1 MKASPIFASALFRP
15 ALLWAAALLAGLS
28 LMADGLII
36 VPDFHPIPPGPRP
49 VPRPPHTF
57 APLEVVFHH
66 VTVDIRDQVAR
77 TSVEQEF
84 RNPQGRQLEGYYIF
98 PVPKG
103 TQLDAFS
110 MDVGGEM
117 LQAELLNADKARR
130 LYEDIVRKHRDPAL
144 LEYAGQDLF
153 KVRIFPIEPHSTKRV
168 KLSYTQVL
176 TADAGMVEYRYPLNT
191 EKFSAAPIKDVSVK
205 VELKGRGPLKSV
217 FSPTH
222 EVEVVRQGGREATV
236 GFEAVNVRPDR
247 DFQLLFSRETGDVD
261 LRLLTHATGDGDGF
275 FLLLAAPD
283 VGLAEDRVAP
293 KDVVFVLDTSG
304 SMAGEKI
311 VQAKKALQFC
321 LDNLNERD
329 RFDLVR
335 FSTDAE
341 SLFNGLEP
349 SDSEHRQ
356 KASEFIRKLRPLGG
370 TAIHDALLTALRERP
385 KDTTGRPFL
394 VIFLT
399 DGLPTVGEV
408 KNDAIVDAVK
418 SASGGLT
425 RVFCFGLGHD
435 VNTHLLDRIT
445 ETTRARSQYV
455 LPEEDIELKVSSFFA
470 KVSDPVLADLRLT
483 LDSPVRLARM
493 HPSPLPD
500 LFKGDQLIV
509 VGRFEGRGSGTLTLS
524 GSVEGKP
531 RSFTRDV
538 RFRQRSRDDD
548 FIPRLW
554 AMRQIG
560 FLLDEIRLRGE
571 NPELKE
577 EVVQLAR
584 EYGIVT
590 PYTSWLILEDEQRR
604 GVPLAMQTQSAL
616 SRDRGAQVAS
626 RRAYESLTHEQ
637 TGLDAVMAARYGL
650 ASKSAN
656 QVDATLAATQ
666 ADAFRAAAPVATPAP
681 SAAGGRVVTGPA
693 GGGLP
698 ATAPLPAP
706 AGGSPAAGPT
716 VTAQGPG
723 QYVGG
728 RTFYQNGNR
737 WIDSQVQKQS
747 AAMARKQIQFGSDD
761 YFDLLTRHPETQP
774 WLALGVEVEFVLDGV
789 VYQVTE

>member
-1 MKASPIFASALFRP
+1 MKASCLPGSAILRSTR
-15 ALLWAAALLAGLS
+15 LCAAILLAGVS

-36 VPDFHPIPPGPRP
+36 VSDLHPVPP
-49 VPRPPHTF
+49 VPRPGPMPPHTF
-57 APLEVVFHH
+57 APLEVVYHH

-77 TSVEQEF
+77 TAVDQEF
-84 RNPQGRQLEGYYIF
+84 HNPGSRQLEGYYIF

-110 MDVGGEM
+110 MEVGGEM
-117 LQAELLNADKARR
+117 LPAELLDAGKARR

-144 LEYAGQDLF
+144 LEYADRDLF

-191 EKFSAAPIKDVSVK
+191 EKFSAAPIQDVSVK
-205 VELKGRGPLKSV
+205 VELRGRGPLKSV

-222 EVEVVRQGGREATV
+222 EVEVIRHGGREATV
-236 GFEAVNVRPDR
+236 GFEAANVRPDR
-247 DFQLLFSRETGDVD
+247 DFQLLFSRDTGDLD
-261 LRLLTHATGDGDGF
+261 LRLLTHATGDGEGF
-275 FLLLAAPD
+275 FLLLASPD
-283 VGLAEDRVAP
+283 VGLTEDQVAP

-304 SMAGEKI
+304 SMAGGKI

-321 LDNLNERD
+321 IDNLNDRD
-329 RFDLVR
+329 RFDIIR

-341 SLFNGLEP
+341 PLFDGLQP
-349 SDSEHRQ
+349 ADPQHRQ
-356 KASEFIRKLRPLGG
+356 TAAGFIGKLRPLGG
-370 TAIHDALLTALRERP
+370 TAIHEALLSALRERP
-385 KDTTGRPFL
+385 KDAGRPSL

-408 KNDAIVDAVK
+408 KNDAIVAAVE

-425 RVFCFGLGHD
+425 RIFCFGLGHD

-445 ETTRARSQYV
+445 ETTRAKSQYV

-470 KVSDPVLADLRLT
+470 KVSDPVLTDPRLT
-483 LDSPVRLARM
+483 LDGPVRLSRM

-500 LFKGDQLIV
+500 LFKGDQLTV
-509 VGRFEGRGSGTLTLS
+509 VGRFEGTGRGTLALS
-524 GSVEGKP
+524 GGVAGTP
-531 RSFTRDV
+531 RSFTREV
-538 RFRQRSRDDD
+538 GFRERARDND

-584 EYGIVT
+584 QYGIVT

-604 GVPLAMQTQSAL
+604 GVPVAMQTQSAL
-616 SRDRGAQVAS
+616 SRDHGAQAAS
-626 RRAYESLTHEQ
+626 RRAYESLTRDQ

-656 QVDATLAATQ
+656 QVEATLAATQ
-666 ADAFRAAAPVATPAP
+666 ADAFRAAPPATMSAPV
-681 SAAGGRVVTGPA
+681 AAGGRVPAGPVRGWMPLNAPGPA
-693 GGGLP
+693 STAASP
-698 ATAPLPAP
+698 DQVQAVAT
-706 AGGSPAAGPT
+706 
-716 VTAQGPG
+716 QGPG

-728 RTFYQNGNR
+728 RTFYQNGER
-737 WIDSQVQKQS
+737 WIDSQVQVQS
-747 AAMARKQIQFGSDD
+747 ADVPRKQIQFGSDE
-761 YFDLLTRHPETQP
+761 YFALLTGHPETQP
-774 WLALGVEVEFVLDGV
+774 WLALGVEVEFVLDGA
-789 VYQVTE
+789 VYQISE

>member
-1 MKASPIFASALFRP
+1 M
-15 ALLWAAALLAGLS
+15 AAALLAGVS
-28 LMADGLII
+28 LLADGLIV
-36 VPDFHPIPPGPRP
+36 VPDFRPISPGPRP
-49 VPRPPHTF
+49 IPPPRHTF
-57 APLEVVFHH
+57 APLEVVYHR
-66 VTVDIRDQVAR
+66 VTVDVRDQVAR
-77 TSVEQEF
+77 TSVDQEF
-84 RNPQGRQLEGYYIF
+84 RNPHARQLEGYYIF

-117 LQAELLNADKARR
+117 LQAELLDAEKARR

-168 KLSYTQVL
+168 RLSYTQVL
-176 TADAGMVEYRYPLNT
+176 TADAGVVEYRYPLNT
-191 EKFSAAPIKDVSVK
+191 EKFSAAPIREVSVK
-205 VELKGRGPLKSV
+205 VELKGRGSLKSV

-222 EVEVVRQGGREATV
+222 EVEVVRHGGREATV
-236 GFEAVNVRPDR
+236 GFEAANVSPDR
-247 DFQLLFSRETGDVD
+247 DFQLLFSRDEGEVD
-261 LRLLTHATGDGDGF
+261 LKLLTHATGGGDGF

-283 VGLAEDRVAP
+283 VELTEDRVAP

-304 SMAGEKI
+304 SMAGDKI
-311 VQAKKALQFC
+311 LQAKMALQFC
-321 LDNLNERD
+321 LDNLNDRD

-335 FSTDAE
+335 FSTEAEPLFGDLRRSDAD
-341 SLFNGLEP
+341 N
-349 SDSEHRQ
+349 RA
-356 KASEFIRKLRPLGG
+356 KAGEFIKKLRPLGG

-385 KDTTGRPFL
+385 KDAGRPFL

-408 KNDAIVDAVK
+408 KNDAIVDSVK

-425 RVFCFGLGHD
+425 RIFCFGLGHD

-455 LPEEDIELKVSSFFA
+455 LPEEDLELKVSSFFA
-470 KVSDPVLADLRLT
+470 KVSDPVLAEPRLT
-483 LDSPVRLARM
+483 LDGPVRLARM

-509 VGRFEGRGSGTLTLS
+509 AGRFEGNGAGTLTLS
-524 GSVEGKP
+524 GSVDGKP
-531 RSFTRDV
+531 GSFTRDV
-538 RFRQRSRDDD
+538 RFRERSRDND

-571 NPELKE
+571 NRELKE

-604 GVPLAMQTQSAL
+604 AVPLARQTQSAL
-616 SRDRGAQVAS
+616 SRDRGAQIAS
-626 RRAYESLTHEQ
+626 QRAYESLTRDQ

-666 ADAFRAAAPVATPAP
+666 VDAFRAATAAALPAP
-681 SAAGGRVVTGPA
+681 TAAGGRIPSGPV
-693 GGGLP
+693 GGGL
-698 ATAPLPAP
+698 AVNAPSVAPIAAAPAP
-706 AGGSPAAGPT
+706 AQAVA
-716 VTAQGPG
+716 AQGPG

-728 RTFYQNGNR
+728 RTFYQNGDR
-737 WIDSQVQKQS
+737 WIDSQVQQQS
-747 AAMARKQIQFGSDD
+747 ATVERRQVQFGSED

-774 WLALGVEVEFVLDGV
+774 WLALGVEVEFVLEGV